1 MAQLESDNTVMI
13 GFDLGTTVE
22 VVATTDG
29 EVPKVCR
36 QFPAI
41 VNMAT
46 NKVGERA
53 KVDGEPEDFIYEAK
67 KYNSNG
73 SNGAGS

>member
-1 MAQLESDNTVMI
+1 MAQLESDNTVM
-13 GFDLGTTVE
+13 TVE